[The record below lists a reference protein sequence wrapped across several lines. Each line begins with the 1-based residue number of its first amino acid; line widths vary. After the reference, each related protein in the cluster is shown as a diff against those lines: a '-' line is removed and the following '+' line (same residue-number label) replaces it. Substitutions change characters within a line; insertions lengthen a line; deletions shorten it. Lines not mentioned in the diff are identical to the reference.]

1 MTPTPAMPSML
12 SKWSRMSLSARIIL
26 GLALGVFTGLFFGES
41 AAALQPVA
49 DIYIRLMQ
57 VPVLPYLITSLMIAL
72 GQLDAGDARRLA
84 LRGGAILLVVWVAA
98 GLVITV
104 LPLTFPP
111 YETASFYSDSLIQP
125 AESLSLTELY
135 FPNNLFESL
144 SRNVIPAVVLFSCL
158 MGIGL
163 IGLKDKE
170 TLLAPLRVLNAAI
183 VRIATFVLGLTP
195 VGVFA
200 IGAVAAGTLQPDTL
214 GKLEVYLIAFM
225 AGSLLLA
232 FWILPLLVTAV
243 TPFRYR
249 EVSGI
254 ARDALLTAFI
264 ANSAFIVLPVLVER
278 CKQLL
283 ARHKLL
289 DKSTDSATEVLIPIM
304 FNFPNAGKLLT
315 LLFVPFAAWF
325 SGAPLAGADYARL
338 FTVGIPTYF
347 AKAQVALPFLLDLFG
362 LPHDLFELYIPTAI
376 ITGKF
381 DSLVTA
387 VNLIAIALLGAAA
400 MGGFLVFE
408 RGRLL
413 RALVAITAGTLL
425 VALLVRLLL
434 VAFVDTT
441 YTMDKAVRNMHQSA
455 LATDTIVHSE
465 LPAPP
470 GTAAAGLSA
479 WDRISSRGS
488 LRIGF
493 DPDNLPMS
501 FFNSRGELVGF
512 EIELSQLLARSLEVK
527 AEFVP
532 VRWQDVPRLLSEGVI
547 DVMPGVWYR
556 PYWFSSLR
564 LSTPYM
570 TGTIGLAVRDERR
583 NEFSSVQTLRASRGL
598 RIGVPLDSS
607 QIQTS
612 IDQYFGDSDTEF
624 VAIEHWHPFFQGSH
638 PEVDAFL
645 MPAENA
651 SGWTLLYPDYTV
663 VVPQPNPVRIPS
675 AFGMAR
681 DAGELVDMVNEW
693 VVFADSAGLIRA
705 PYKYWVQGEGAAA
718 REPRWSIIR
727 NVLGWGDSPQK

>member
-1 MTPTPAMPSML
+1 MTVTPAMPSIL
-12 SKWSRMSLSARIIL
+12 SPWSRLSLSTRIML
-26 GLALGVFTGLFFGES
+26 GLALGLLTGLFFGEP
-41 AAALQPVA
+41 AAALQPLA

-57 VPVLPYLITSLMIAL
+57 VPVLPYLITSLMIAI
-72 GQLDAGDARRLA
+72 GQLDAADARRLA
-84 LRGGAILLVVWVAA
+84 LRGGGILLVVWVAA
-98 GLVITV
+98 CLVIAV

-111 YETASFYSDSLIQP
+111 YETASFYSDALIQP
-125 AESLSLTELY
+125 VESLSLTELY
-135 FPNNLFESL
+135 FPHNLFDSL
-144 SRNVIPAVVLFSCL
+144 ARNVIPAVVLFSCL

-183 VRIATFVLGLTP
+183 VRITTFVINLTP

-200 IGAVAAGTLQPDTL
+200 IGAVAAGTLQPQTL
-214 GKLEVYLIAFM
+214 GKLEVYLVAFS
-225 AGSLLLA
+225 AGALLLA

-264 ANSAFIVLPVLVER
+264 ANSAFIVLPMLVER
-278 CKQLL
+278 CKELL
-283 ARHKLL
+283 ARHQLL
-289 DKSTDSATEVLIPIM
+289 DSRTDSATEVLIPIM

-325 SGAPLAGADYARL
+325 SGAALPAGDYAQL
-338 FTVGIPTYF
+338 FGVGIPTYF

-362 LPHDLFELYIPTAI
+362 LPQDLFELYIPTTI

-387 VNLIAIALLGAAA
+387 MNLIAVALLGAAA
-400 MGGFLVFE
+400 MGGFLVLD
-408 RGRLL
+408 RRRLL
-413 RALVAITAGTLL
+413 RAVIAIATGTLL

-434 VAFVDTT
+434 VSFVDTT
-441 YTMDKAVRNMHQSA
+441 YTMDKAVRQMHRSN
-455 LATDTIVHSE
+455 LATDTIVHRE
-465 LPAPP
+465 LPAPADK
-470 GTAAAGLSA
+470 GAAGLSA
-479 WDRISSRGS
+479 WERIASRGS

-501 FFNSRGELVGF
+501 FFNSEGELVGF
-512 EIELSQLLARSLEVK
+512 EVALGQMLAQALQLK

-532 VRWQDVPRLLSEGVI
+532 VSWPDVPGLLREGVI

-556 PYWFSSLR
+556 PYWFSSMR

-570 TGTIGLAVRDERR
+570 NGTVGLAVKDERR
-583 NEFSSVQTLRASRGL
+583 HEFSSVQTLREGRGL
-598 RIGVPLDSS
+598 RIGIPLDTS
-607 QIQTS
+607 QLQTS
-612 IDQYFGDSDTEF
+612 IELYFGDSDAEF
-624 VAIEHWHPFFQGSH
+624 VEIARWQPFFQGLH

-663 VVPQPNPVRIPS
+663 VVPQPNPVHIPS

-681 DAGELVDMVNEW
+681 DAGELVEMVNEW
-693 VVFADSAGLIRA
+693 VVFADSAGLIQV
-705 PYKYWVQGEGAAA
+705 PYKYWVRGEGLG
-718 REPRWSIIR
+718 ESKPRWSIMR
-727 NVLGWGDSPQK
+727 DVLGLTE

>member
-1 MTPTPAMPSML
+1 MTATAAMPPIL
-12 SKWSRMSLSARIIL
+12 SRWSRLSLSARIVL
-26 GLALGVFTGLFFGES
+26 GLALGLFTGLFFGES
-41 AAALQPVA
+41 AAALQPLA

-57 VPVLPYLITSLMIAL
+57 VPVLPYLITSLMIAI
-72 GQLDAGDARRLA
+72 GQLDVADARRLA
-84 LRGGAILLVVWVAA
+84 LRGGGILLVVWVAA
-98 GLVITV
+98 CLVIAV

-125 AESLSLTELY
+125 AQSLSLTDLY
-135 FPNNLFESL
+135 FPHNLFDSL
-144 SRNVIPAVVLFSCL
+144 ARNVIPAVVLFSCL

-183 VRIATFVLGLTP
+183 VRITNFVINLTP

-200 IGAVAAGTLQPDTL
+200 IAAVAAGTLQPQTL
-214 GKLEVYLIAFM
+214 GKLEVYLVAFS
-225 AGSLLLA
+225 AGALLLA

-243 TPFRYR
+243 TPFRYS

-264 ANSAFIVLPVLVER
+264 ANSAFIVLPLLVER

-283 ARHKLL
+283 ARHMLL

-325 SGAPLAGADYARL
+325 SGAPLPAGDYAQL
-338 FTVGIPTYF
+338 FSVGIPTYF

-362 LPHDLFELYIPTAI
+362 LPQDLFELYIPTTI

-387 VNLIAIALLGAAA
+387 MNLIAIALLGAAA
-400 MGGFLVFE
+400 MGGFLVLD
-408 RGRLL
+408 RRRLL
-413 RALVAITAGTLL
+413 RAVIAIAAGTLL

-434 VAFVDTT
+434 VSFVDTT
-441 YTMDKAVRNMHQSA
+441 YTMDKTVRQMHLSD
-455 LATDTIVHSE
+455 LAAETIVHRE
-465 LPAPP
+465 LPAPADKGDP
-470 GTAAAGLSA
+470 GLSA
-479 WDRISSRGS
+479 WERIASRGS

-501 FFNSRGELVGF
+501 FFNSEGELVGF
-512 EIELSQLLARSLEVK
+512 DVALGQMLAQALQLK

-532 VRWQDVPRLLSEGVI
+532 VSWPDVPGLLRDGVI

-556 PYWFSSLR
+556 PYWFSSMR

-570 TGTIGLAVRDERR
+570 NGTVGLAVKDERR
-583 NEFSSVQTLRASRGL
+583 QEFSSVQTLREGRGL
-598 RIGVPLDSS
+598 RIGIPLDTS
-607 QIQTS
+607 QLQTS
-612 IDQYFGDSDTEF
+612 IELYFGDGDTEF
-624 VAIEHWHPFFQGSH
+624 VEIEHWQPFFQGLH

-651 SGWTLLYPDYTV
+651 SGWTLLYPNYTV
-663 VVPQPNPVRIPS
+663 VVPQPNPVHIPS

-681 DAGELVDMVNEW
+681 DAGELVEMVNEW
-693 VVFADSAGLIRA
+693 VVFADSAGQIRA
-705 PYKYWVQGEGAAA
+705 PYKYWVRGEGLA
-718 REPRWSIIR
+718 ESKPRWSIMR
-727 NVLGWGDSPQK
+727 DVLGWAD